1 MSTPLSTSP
10 QAPIGAPVTITL
22 NESYFG
28 RRNWFDWLFA
38 LVVIAGGIFAFLL
51 LVVISSTVAQLYGE
65 RTANRLV

>member
-38 LVVIAGGIFAFLL
+38 LVVIAGGIDAL
-51 LVVISSTVAQLYGE
+51 E
-65 RTANRLV
+65 